1 MAAADA
7 KRSSKKRKAAPE
19 EEAPAPPPA
28 AFPHD
33 VGLEMGSEDEG
44 EDGEDVSDDGE
55 VDVFPEIDA
64 RSDTDDEDYVEDGE
78 DDSEES
84 DEEEDED
91 EDEDAEEEE
100 SSDEASDDDLR
111 IFPKAKTVI
120 SDITGQPKRVYPEI
134 EPDYDS
140 DSSTEDVRKLT
151 LPRMLRLAFVDICSV
166 LHRHPTA
173 SGTSQCIGTTIY
185 HM

>member
-44 EDGEDVSDDGE
+44 EAGEDESDDGE

-64 RSDTDDEDYVEDGE
+64 RSDTDDEDYAEDGE

-84 DEEEDED
+84 DEGEDED
-91 EDEDAEEEE
+91 EDVEEE
-100 SSDEASDDDLR
+100 SSDEASGDDLR

-140 DSSTEDVRKLT
+140 DSSTEDVRKLI
-151 LPRMLRLAFVDICSV
+151 LPRMPRLKFVDICSV
-166 LHRHPTA
+166 LHRHSTA